1 MSETI
6 HITFNPDGT
15 TEIRTTGFRGKSC
28 MKAAEFLKK
37 TLGSVLKTK
46 KTAEYFQRAA
56 ASDRQRKGGPPDAD
70 DRDRAHPRDRLDRVV
85 DPGNRPGHLRAL
97 RQMTRLGKRGTA
109 PGMRERKPLVR
120 LTSSFFGKETAHDY
134 WNAHRSRE
142 HAVPA
147 FLNAT
152 RGFQADRNPQLIT
165 QPRPESLLL
174 TASFSC

>member
-1 MSETI
+1 MSLPQRSVV
-6 HITFNPDGT
+6 NPNAFPGQRSQHQEDPG
-15 TEIRTTGFRGKSC
+15 
-28 MKAAEFLKK
+28 
-37 TLGSVLKTK
+37 VLPGWSGRDDQG
-46 KTAEYFQRAA
+46 A
-56 ASDRQRKGGPPDAD
+56 RQRVTGSGKGGPPNAD
-70 DRDRAHPRDRLDRVV
+70 DRDRSQRRNRLGGVV

-97 RQMTRLGKRGTA
+97 RQMLRLGKRGTA